1 MSKSK
6 DIPAPLSLLRW
17 TSSSAIPWETERD
30 IFKQLGA
37 IDGRPRQLPDVVPV
51 RVEGHGAE
59 ALLLQVE
66 AAAQRVAL
74 GVVPD
79 VVVVGLELDPL
90 DEVTVGVA
98 LGDLT
103 VEVVTRVAALINHRR
118 LMYFFLVFFYN
129 P

>member
-1 MSKSK
+1 MLPDPSTSVVPPMMIRV
-6 DIPAPLSLLRW
+6 DI
-17 TSSSAIPWETERD
+17 D
-30 IFKQLGA
+30 QLGLQQEPHVHPVIRVGEA

-51 RVEGHGAE
+51 RIEGHGAE

-66 AAAQRVAL
+66 AAAEGVAL

-118 LMYFFLVFFYN
+118 LMYFF
-129 P
+129 